1 MSEDYYIPDGKS
13 QAGITVRKS
22 RFIADAAPID
32 SPEDAREKIRLK
44 REEHPGCTHV
54 VYAFVAGDPSSEVS
68 GMSDDGEPSGTAGAP
83 VLDVIKGAGI
93 FNLLVTVVRY
103 FGGVKLGTGGLVRA
117 YSEAAGK
124 AVSKVKVRKY
134 VPETSFSLSVPYQL
148 HEKVR
153 LVLQS
158 AGARIASEDF
168 SDSVLLE
175 GKLPESK
182 IDMCNNELLNLSGGK
197 LSIPPERK

>member
-1 MSEDYYIPDGKS
+1 MSGDYYIPDGIS
-13 QAGITVRKS
+13 QAGMTVRKS
-22 RFIADAAPID
+22 RFIAEAAPID

-44 REEHPGCTHV
+44 REEYPGCTHV

-83 VLDVIKGAGI
+83 VLDVIKGAGV

-124 AVSKVKVRKY
+124 AVRKMPVRKY
-134 VPETSFSLSVPYQL
+134 VPEISFSLEVPYRL
-148 HEKVR
+148 HEKVK
-153 LVLQS
+153 LVLES
-158 AGARIASEDF
+158 AGGGIASEDF
-168 SDSVLLE
+168 SDSVLLR
-175 GKLPESK
+175 GKLPESQV
-182 IDMCNNELLNLSGGK
+182 DMCNNELLNLSGGK
-197 LSIPPERK
+197 LSILPERK